1 MALAMDEDF
10 NDTQRRLVD
19 AVVIRGQQAVRAGR
33 GLRLSPEEVEALF
46 GCGPLSED
54 VAVSHTPS

>member
-1 MALAMDEDF
+1 MDVDF

-19 AVVIRGQQAVRAGR
+19 GVVTRGQQAVRAGR
-33 GLRLSPEEVEALF
+33 GLRPSPKEVEALI